1 MMQIQYQKKFL
12 KDLAA
17 ITSKSRETI
26 ENLVFKT
33 FLEYEN
39 VEKSGKLEKL
49 KGYNSYFKIRVGNYR
64 IGLKIE
70 NDILYFERVLHRKEI
85 YKFFP

>member
-1 MMQIQYQKKFL
+1 MQIQYQKKFL
-12 KDLAA
+12 KDLAS

-33 FLEYEN
+33 FSEYEN
-39 VEKSGKLEKL
+39 IEKSGKLEKL
-49 KGYNSYFKIRVGNYR
+49 RGYNSYFKIRVGNYR

-70 NDILYFERVLHRKEI
+70 NDILSYERVLHRKEI

>member
-1 MMQIQYQKKFL
+1 MQIQYQKKFL